1 MLNESYILPFDTL
14 NIILQYDGRIKY
26 IHKDNIYVNII
37 SKNDYRYKLI
47 TLIMIDKIEL
57 LEKFNDSNNRQK
69 FFVDICYYINGLH
82 FLRNY
87 IF

>member
-47 TLIMIDKIEL
+47 TPIMIDKIEL
-57 LEKFNDSNNRQK
+57 LEKFNDSNNRLK